1 MEAPLLHFLL
11 DFVKLLG
18 IVTVA
23 LGRQAAWRPGAFH
36 EMGHLVV
43 LERFDPQLWLRIGV
57 RRLNPVG
64 WRVEPLCQGY
74 NKSL

>member
-1 MEAPLLHFLL
+1 MFETVEAPLLHFFI

-43 LERFDPQLWLRIGV
+43 LERFGPQLLV
-57 RRLNPVG
+57 RGLAFEG
-64 WRVEPLCQGY
+64 
-74 NKSL
+74 

>member
-11 DFVKLLG
+11 EFVKLLG

-43 LERFDPQLWLRIGV
+43 LERFGPQLWLRIGV
-57 RRLNPVG
+57 RKLNPVG
-64 WRVEPLCQGY
+64 WRVEPLCQG
-74 NKSL
+74 LTRA

>member
-23 LGRQAAWRPGAFH
+23 LGCQAAWRPGAFH
-36 EMGHLVV
+36 EVGHLVV
-43 LERFDPQLWLRIGV
+43 LERFGPQLLV
-57 RRLNPVG
+57 ED
-64 WRVEPLCQGY
+64 WRSKVEPCRLACGAVVPR
-74 NKSL
+74 L